1 VSRALFLLMK
11 SIIAVFIISR
21 LCALRVD
28 PVYNRDIDN
37 QQYEVKVQSVFVCG
51 RGNAVTM

>member
-37 QQYEVKVQSVFVCG
+37 KQYEVKVQSVFVCG